1 MIVGEPGFAKIKHFW
16 NLRLLG
22 KDRKEKLKNL
32 GRIPKKG
39 TVHQEIFEPLVRNCR
54 RTLLTQLMDR
64 F

>member
-1 MIVGEPGFAKIKHFW
+1 MWENERQMGTTF
-16 NLRLLG
+16 LG
-22 KDRKEKLKNL
+22 KRNRQGSPE
-32 GRIPKKG
+32 KG